1 MQDITNK
8 LTDLMWHDW
17 HSEVR
22 RASAQCLG
30 KTGHGRDVHDDL
42 RKRILEGDERIK
54 LEALSKVG
62 QLGMYFIL
70 GFQNRAI
77 FIIDYRN

>member
-1 MQDITNK
+1 
-8 LTDLMWHDW
+8 MWNDW

-22 RASAQCLG
+22 RAAAQCLG

-42 RKRILEGDERIK
+42 RQRIMEGDERLK

-62 QLGMYFIL
+62 QLGEISLSYNAHRGQF
-70 GFQNRAI
+70 
-77 FIIDYRN
+77 